1 MMPGSFGLVSP
12 EVQASFER
20 KRGVI
25 FLQHRPLTELEARI
39 ITDRLS
45 RPGHSDRY
53 TIIVLDDPPILRE
66 IPTIAE
72 TIACLDRAIAAVRTV
87 LQR

>member
-12 EVQASFER
+12 EVQASFAR
-20 KRGVI
+20 KRGVT
-25 FLQHRPLTELEARI
+25 FLQHRPLTELDASI

-53 TIIVLDDPPILRE
+53 TIIVLDDPPILIE

-72 TIACLDRAIAAVRTV
+72 TIARLDRAIAAVRKV
-87 LQR
+87 VER